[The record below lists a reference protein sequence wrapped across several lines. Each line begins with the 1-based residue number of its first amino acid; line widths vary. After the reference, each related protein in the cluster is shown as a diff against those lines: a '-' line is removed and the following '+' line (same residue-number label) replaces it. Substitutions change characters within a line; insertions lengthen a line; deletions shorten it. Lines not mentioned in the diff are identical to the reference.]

1 MGYFV
6 KVVFAST
13 PDQQEKIMELIRQL
27 YSDVFPNYFSDDEI
41 AKFERLNV
49 LHISSSQFEKLDT
62 LKDAFQVITSLQT
75 LISILESESL
85 DEQYIE
91 TYYKNIS
98 ILEQYGLNFPFE
110 FQQFVDLKI
119 TGNNELSIYSKAANE
134 LLI

>member
-1 MGYFV
+1 V

-13 PDQQEKIMELIRQL
+13 PDQQEKITELIRQL
-27 YSDVFPNYFSDDEI
+27 YSDVFPNYFSDEEI

-49 LHISSSQFEKLDT
+49 LYISSSHFEQLDT

-75 LISILESESL
+75 IISILESDSL

-110 FQQFVDLKI
+110 FQQFADLKLS
-119 TGNNELSIYSKAANE
+119 GNSELSIYSRAANE
-134 LLI
+134 LLV

>member
-1 MGYFV
+1 M

>member
-1 MGYFV
+1 V

-41 AKFERLNV
+41 AEFERLNV
-49 LHISSSQFEKLDT
+49 LHISSSQFEQLDT

-98 ILEQYGLNFPFE
+98 ILAQYGLNFPFE

-134 LLI
+134 WLI

>member
-1 MGYFV
+1 M

-41 AKFERLNV
+41 AEFERLNV
-49 LHISSSQFEKLDT
+49 LHISSSQFEQLDT

-98 ILEQYGLNFPFE
+98 ILAQYGLNFPFE

-134 LLI
+134 WLI

>member
-1 MGYFV
+1 M

-49 LHISSSQFEKLDT
+49 LHISSSQFEQLDT

-75 LISILESESL
+75 LISILESERL

-98 ILEQYGLNFPFE
+98 ILEQYGLYFPFE

-119 TGNNELSIYSKAANE
+119 TENDDLSIYSKAANE
-134 LLI
+134 LLV